1 VYEALLTANTKPADR
16 VGIIGFGG
24 LGHTAVMYARAMGC
38 EVVVFSSS
46 EDKRADAMALGATEF
61 RILSRNGEAI
71 DATPANINVLLIV
84 GPVMKTL
91 EPYSSLFAVRSSMLA
106 SNNFA

>member
-1 VYEALLTANTKPADR
+1 LAANTKSTDR
-16 VGIIGFGG
+16 VGIVGFGG
-24 LGHTAVMYARAMGC
+24 LGHIAVMYARAMGC

-61 RILSRNGEAI
+61 RILSRDGKSNDEN
-71 DATPANINVLLIV
+71 PAKVNVLLIV

-91 EPYSSLFAVRSSMLA
+91 EPYYSHFTIRPLY
-106 SNNFA
+106 